1 MYTYISGEQ
10 LVTRWELALT
20 GLGLLLYVLDML
32 SDIGSAI
39 FYAYYGEWWQY
50 SLTLL
55 FIYAPT
61 IVSTARKLIKYVSSR
76 CTVIKPNF
84 ILFQSSVTVD
94 WLSWWDALLWF
105 VTYQLDRLDA
115 ILETFS
121 FGKKNTQITREL
133 YTPGT
138 RMAAEET

>member
-1 MYTYISGEQ
+1 MDSSTVHYYIYLGEP

-39 FYAYYGEWWQY
+39 YYAYYREWWQY

-61 IVSTARKLIKYVSSR
+61 IVSTARKLIK
-76 CTVIKPNF
+76 
-84 ILFQSSVTVD
+84 
-94 WLSWWDALLWF
+94 
-105 VTYQLDRLDA
+105 
-115 ILETFS
+115 
-121 FGKKNTQITREL
+121 
-133 YTPGT
+133 
-138 RMAAEET
+138 